1 MTTREHFRAL
11 MADRRAW
18 PRGSADW
25 EYRSRAARK
34 LLNLIRGVPVDQWRE
49 E

>member
-1 MTTREHFRAL
+1 MTTKDEFHRIMR
-11 MADRRAW
+11 DRRAW
-18 PRGSADW
+18 PKGSADH

-34 LLNLIRGVPVDQWRE
+34 LLNLIRGIPVDQWRE

>member
-11 MADRRAW
+11 MAERRNW
-18 PRGSADW
+18 PRGSADH